1 MATELMHTVEDFER
15 IGDHGMNLLEV
26 AEYNK
31 EQEIE
36 FSKDGMMGL
45 GFLRQAVSEAI
56 EITVGAT
63 SKRKRALTLIGV
75 TFLTES
81 QKNTKL
87 CRYTISKMPGSG

>member
-36 FSKDGMMGL
+36 FSKDGI
-45 GFLRQAVSEAI
+45 GFS
-56 EITVGAT
+56 T
-63 SKRKRALTLIGV
+63 SGRKRSHRNYSWCDQQEK
-75 TFLTES
+75 ES
-81 QKNTKL
+81 LDTHRSDVFN
-87 CRYTISKMPGSG
+87 RESKEYKAMQVYYQ